1 MKTVHLEMEKFSE
14 DLFST
19 PPTTKSCTLMNQ
31 LEDPEVSIP
40 ESCPQTAHVLSPI
53 LEQSTSQSMDSTMIE
68 TPKRTQQRKRSRFLE
83 FPTHTSTPAGR
94 SQRQPHGTSRT
105 PRSRYPEASGTR
117 CHTSTPPQAG
127 RSQRQP
133 HGTPKTPSDRYSQA
147 SGTRCHTS
155 TPPQAGRSQRQPHG
169 TTRTPRNR
177 YSQEKQDKFPMSEKR
192 FQRKVLMLLLEIKEE
207 LRRVGQRVEPDTVFH
222 LSTLESVEELQHLER
237 KLINEETRAAMVSA
251 LCKIGGRNLKDSAR
265 RMLDRLPQRA
275 GCSSWPDLMV
285 EGEWEVGT

>member
-1 MKTVHLEMEKFSE
+1 MNLFVTVSAEKFLE

-19 PPTTKSCTLMNQ
+19 PPTTKSC
-31 LEDPEVSIP
+31 
-40 ESCPQTAHVLSPI
+40 CPQTAHVLSPI

-94 SQRQPHGTSRT
+94 SQRQPHGTNRT
-105 PRSRYPEASGTR
+105 PRSRYPE
-117 CHTSTPPQAG
+117 
-127 RSQRQP
+127 
-133 HGTPKTPSDRYSQA
+133 A

-207 LRRVGQRVEPDTVFH
+207 LRRVGQRVEPDTVYFG
-222 LSTLESVEELQHLER
+222 ER
-237 KLINEETRAAMVSA
+237 RGITA
-251 LCKIGGRNLKDSAR
+251 LGK
-265 RMLDRLPQRA
+265 
-275 GCSSWPDLMV
+275 
-285 EGEWEVGT
+285 EVDK

>member
-1 MKTVHLEMEKFSE
+1 MKTVHLEMAEKFSE

-105 PRSRYPEASGTR
+105 PRSRYPE
-117 CHTSTPPQAG
+117 
-127 RSQRQP
+127 
-133 HGTPKTPSDRYSQA
+133 A

>member
-1 MKTVHLEMEKFSE
+1 MNLFVTVSAEKFLE

-19 PPTTKSCTLMNQ
+19 PPTTKSC
-31 LEDPEVSIP
+31 
-40 ESCPQTAHVLSPI
+40 CPQTAHVLSPI

-68 TPKRTQQRKRSRFLE
+68 TPKT
-83 FPTHTSTPAGR
+83 GR
-94 SQRQPHGTSRT
+94 SQRQPHGTNRT

-117 CHTSTPPQAG
+117 CHTSTPPEAS
-127 RSQRQP
+127 RSKRQP

-207 LRRVGQRVEPDTVFH
+207 LRRVGQRVEPDTVYFG
-222 LSTLESVEELQHLER
+222 ER
-237 KLINEETRAAMVSA
+237 RGITA
-251 LCKIGGRNLKDSAR
+251 LGK
-265 RMLDRLPQRA
+265 
-275 GCSSWPDLMV
+275 
-285 EGEWEVGT
+285 EVDK

>member
-1 MKTVHLEMEKFSE
+1 MNLFVTVSAEKFLE

-19 PPTTKSCTLMNQ
+19 PPTTKSC
-31 LEDPEVSIP
+31 
-40 ESCPQTAHVLSPI
+40 CPQTAHVLSPI

-94 SQRQPHGTSRT
+94 SQRQPHGTNRT

-117 CHTSTPPQAG
+117 CHTSTPPEAS
-127 RSQRQP
+127 RSKRQP

-207 LRRVGQRVEPDTVFH
+207 LRRVGQRVEPDTVYFG
-222 LSTLESVEELQHLER
+222 ER
-237 KLINEETRAAMVSA
+237 RGITA
-251 LCKIGGRNLKDSAR
+251 LGK
-265 RMLDRLPQRA
+265 
-275 GCSSWPDLMV
+275 
-285 EGEWEVGT
+285 EVDK